1 MDIIGDYAGDELFL
15 LEGDSLLSGILDDP
29 LLAVGKEDDVSFQ
42 YLHARYSFERTLKEY
57 VKRNA
62 VFEVAFF
69 EDLRHMSYHT
79 GSSDFVLASRC
90 LTRTYLKAAVKELR
104 IPLHTFQNLN
114 DPDWLRFAMDRK
126 PMFIM
131 TDDGG
136 SAQAGER
143 LQAETALNQ
152 RLFVYEILTS
162 GIAVALMRGAV
173 FKDTKIFSFIYE
185 QRRMSNNRSII
196 DPRIWRARGCA
207 VVCLNAKL
215 PPLLSNIR
223 TTSENRTEWLLNAA
237 RAVLAGV
244 DPGDSLARPF
254 LYIFLAHGVILDTL
268 PVSVRAQRLPT
279 FSSEV
284 EGYLRNKFLP
294 SLFISLERSF
304 PDMPT
309 FRDVDLDGRVFFH
322 LLKAI
327 PPQSLT
333 TEVMS
338 DLIGLEHTS
347 KLAEMGNALGMD
359 NAVFSYP
366 LLGPRGLVGLLPS
379 HTDQNDFRVLPF
391 SHPVLDEYLSQVQIN
406 AAPSSFPPES
416 GRFDL
421 DSGLGKVFKDNM
433 HWHRPGRPILPKHL
447 GGEDG
452 KIQTLDSKARA
463 RVLRA
468 DQRFQAGL
476 KLQAQSL
483 TGALGKRLEPIT
495 IPLHGKAT
503 DIATTKPRPVHA
515 AASKKV
521 TSREETRRQVQTK
534 RQTKK
539 QASDLEWWSGKGT
552 NEGEL
557 WKLSRLPSLHSRIQ
571 KTDLL
576 LRNRTRMAENW
587 LVGEVQLYRL
597 DLELR
602 AWIDHPTRDSVST
615 QDRYRVSVLRMIK
628 DQSTRATP
636 TVIRVLSSVLSAL
649 GFPTVTASLLGAGN
663 LPDHDLTFE
672 FIKVLKKS
680 GSSVYPFMKIT
691 EPPMHWLLRCFGE
704 YMDRSLDS
712 APDPRVQFDPDRWQ
726 REVLDNLD
734 EEASVLVV
742 APTSAGKTFISYYAM
757 ERVLRSSDDGVLVY
771 VAPTKALVTQ
781 IAAEVSVRF
790 QKGQRSCWAIH
801 TRDYRIHDPQKC
813 QILITVPEILAIML
827 LSPTLARVWT
837 PRLKRII
844 LDEIHSIGQEVGG
857 AIWEQLLLLAP
868 CPVIGLSAT
877 VGNPEKFNTWLSSVQ
892 AAHHFKHRFIYHE
905 HRYSH
910 LRKYFYL
917 RSAAQAPFTGLRQH
931 KPTGRLRFLHPVS
944 MLSSAIGG
952 ALPPDFTLEARDCL
966 TLFQALRKLGDTAG
980 ITEDDLGKLDP
991 TKFFDPPTFLKQ
1003 QHILRYEQTLIRV
1016 ISKLRE
1022 MPASHE
1028 TLQEIVHQLTDDEIY
1043 KAPDDLLSIAPEIT
1057 ELEGSLPHLVSDLYA
1072 EGDLPALV
1080 FSFNRHQ
1087 CETHAQKIH
1096 SFLEEAEEIWRTTSP
1111 EWQSKLQAWEVYKSK
1126 AKDRERIKERIQRQR
1141 KDEDD
1146 GVQQDTAW
1154 ESSFDPSA
1162 PSPEFSFAGIKTSYD
1177 KTSLESDLRDLRW
1190 TSTPDWAIA
1199 AIRRGIAVHHSG
1211 MNRKYRNLVETGTLA
1226 LGINAP
1232 CKTVVFSGDTT
1243 YLTALQYRQ
1252 AAGRAG
1258 RRGFDLLGKVVF
1270 HGITLDRVQRLVLSR
1285 LPPISGQFPLSTTLC
1300 LRLFNLLAGS
1310 QNAEYAV
1317 TAVSTIL
1324 SLPQIS
1330 IGSEIG
1336 RLELLHHLRFSIDY
1350 LLRAQ
1355 LLSSDGQPLNLAGIV
1370 THLYYQEPNNLAF
1383 VALLRSGVIHR
1394 ICDQSQGKAARDL
1407 MLVLCYMFGRRLL
1420 PRSAVNEENLRP
1432 LVKRYPSM
1440 IVLPP
1445 LPKAVE
1451 YMLNKHDS
1459 LILRVFTGYAWTY
1472 ASQNATNLGSDDQL
1486 PLSGIQVPVTSS
1498 LMDWEFGRILR
1509 STALTTFIC
1518 SKFVS
1523 NSGHTDSFGSIE
1535 ELCRNARQGIHMNG
1549 HPIPSMNN
1557 IFADNE
1563 SAFKLNAYLLDF
1575 YTHGQVESLVLAN
1588 GIRRGDVWY
1597 FLQDFLFTLLTIKT
1611 SLQEL
1616 LRTAA
1621 TQQACAQDE
1630 TQDSGVLEIEE
1641 VDLDDGDSVHDD
1653 GFTRPRGVDNADW
1666 KVYEVFSSVATDF
1679 EAKFRKMWA

>member
-1 MDIIGDYAGDELFL
+1 MDDELEN
-15 LEGDSLLSGILDDP
+15 LELKNYSEVGVVADAETWSDKKALYTFDTAWYTRTSQKGSVLDDP
-29 LLAVGKEDDVSFQ
+29 LPAVGKEDDVSFQ

-69 EDLRHMSYHT
+69 EDLRHMSYRT
-79 GSSDFVLASRC
+79 GSSDFVLASQC
-90 LTRTYLKAAVKELR
+90 LARTYLKAAVKELR
-104 IPLHTFQNLN
+104 IALYTLRKFN
-114 DPDWLRFAMDRK
+114 DPDWHRFAMDRK

-136 SAQAGER
+136 SARAGER
-143 LQAETALNQ
+143 LQAKTALNQ
-152 RLFVYEILTS
+152 RMFVYETLTS

-173 FKDTKIFSFIYE
+173 FKDTKMFSFIYE
-185 QRRMSNNRSII
+185 QRRMSNNRSIT
-196 DPRIWRARGCA
+196 DSRIWMARGCA

-215 PPLLSNIR
+215 PPRLSNIR

-244 DPGDSLARPF
+244 EPGDSLARPF

-268 PVSVRAQRLPT
+268 SVSVRAQRLPT
-279 FSSEV
+279 FSPEV

-322 LLKAI
+322 LLTAI

-338 DLIGLEHTS
+338 NLIRLEHTS

-359 NAVFSYP
+359 NAMFSYP
-366 LLGPRGLVGLLPS
+366 LLGHRGLADLPPS
-379 HTDQNDFRVLPF
+379 HTDRNDFCVLPF
-391 SHPVLDEYLSQVQIN
+391 SYPVLDQYLSQVQIN
-406 AAPSSFPPES
+406 AVPSSFPPES
-416 GRFDL
+416 SIFDL

-447 GGEDG
+447 GGADG
-452 KIQTLDSKARA
+452 KMQTLDSNARA
-463 RVLRA
+463 KALRA

-476 KLQAQSL
+476 RLQAQSL
-483 TGALGKRLEPIT
+483 TGVLGKRLEPIT
-495 IPLHGKAT
+495 IPFHGKAT
-503 DIATTKPRPVHA
+503 DIATTKPRPVYA

-521 TSREETRRQVQTK
+521 TSGQRTRRQVQTK
-534 RQTKK
+534 RQRKK
-539 QASDLEWWSGKGT
+539 EASDLEWWSSKGT

-576 LRNRTRMAENW
+576 LRNPTCMAENW
-587 LVGEVQLYRL
+587 LVREVQLYRL

-602 AWIDHPTRDSVST
+602 AWIDHPTRDSVHPGSLSRECT
-615 QDRYRVSVLRMIK
+615 ES
-628 DQSTRATP
+628 DQRPVHPCDAHGYP
-636 TVIRVLSSVLSAL
+636 GLFSVLSAL
-649 GFPTVTASLLGAGN
+649 GFATLTASLLGAGN

-680 GSSVYPFMKIT
+680 WSSVYPFMKIT

-712 APDPRVQFDPDRWQ
+712 APDPRVWFDPDRWQ
-726 REVLDNLD
+726 REVLDSLD

-742 APTSAGKTFISYYAM
+742 APTSVGKTFISYYAM
-757 ERVLRSSDDGVLVY
+757 ERVLRSSDDLVLVY

-827 LSPTLARVWT
+827 LSPTLARAWT

-844 LDEIHSIGQEVGG
+844 LDEIHSISQEEGG
-857 AIWEQLLLLAP
+857 AIWEQILLLAP

-944 MLSSAIGG
+944 MLSSAIGS

-991 TKFFDPPTFLKQ
+991 TEFFDPPTFLKQ
-1003 QHILRYEQTLIRV
+1003 QDILRYEQTLIRV

-1022 MPASHE
+1022 MPDSHE

-1057 ELEGSLPHLVSDLYA
+1057 TELEGSLPHLVSDLYA
-1072 EGDLPALV
+1072 EGDL
-1080 FSFNRHQ
+1080 
-1087 CETHAQKIH
+1087 
-1096 SFLEEAEEIWRTTSP
+1096 EAEEIWRTTSP
-1111 EWQSKLQAWEVYKSK
+1111 VWQSKLQAWE
-1126 AKDRERIKERIQRQR
+1126 
-1141 KDEDD
+1141 DD
-1146 GVQQDTAW
+1146 GVTKIQQDTAW
-1154 ESSFDPSA
+1154 ESNFDPSA
-1162 PSPEFSFAGIKTSYD
+1162 PSPEFSFAGIKISYD

-1211 MNRKYRNLVETGTLA
+1211 MNRNYRNLVETGTLA
-1226 LGINAP
+1226 LGINVP

-1252 AAGRAG
+1252 AAGGAG
-1258 RRGFDLLGKVVF
+1258 RRGFDLVDKVVF

-1407 MLVLCYMFGRRLL
+1407 MLVLCYMFGRQLL

-1445 LPKAVE
+1445 LPKAV
-1451 YMLNKHDS
+1451 
-1459 LILRVFTGYAWTY
+1459 TT
-1472 ASQNATNLGSDDQL
+1472 LGSDDQL
-1486 PLSGIQVPVTSS
+1486 PLSGIQ
-1498 LMDWEFGRILR
+1498 
-1509 STALTTFIC
+1509 
-1518 SKFVS
+1518 
-1523 NSGHTDSFGSIE
+1523 SGHTDSFGSIE

-1549 HPIPSMNN
+1549 HATPSMNN
-1557 IFADNE
+1557 ISADNE
-1563 SAFKLNAYLLDF
+1563 SGFKLNAYLFDF
-1575 YTHGQVESLVLAN
+1575 YTHGQVESLVCAN
-1588 GIRRGDVWY
+1588 GIRGGAVWY
-1597 FLQDFLFTLLTIKT
+1597 LLPEFFLTLLTIKT

-1616 LRTAA
+1616 LTTAA
-1621 TQQACAQDE
+1621 KQESCSSDIA
-1630 TQDSGVLEIEE
+1630 E
-1641 VDLDDGDSVHDD
+1641 VDLDDGEIVHDD
-1653 GFTRPRGVDNADW
+1653 RPRRVENADW
-1666 KVYEVFSSVATDF
+1666 KYTAHTYSCSNA
-1679 EAKFRKMWA
+1679 